1 MDILVPERP
10 LLHVTEALVDALRW
24 GFPAGMDAHWNAQLL
39 SLRPEGVIIG
49 VSMRL
54 VGWGKGHK
62 KGALAATLDC
72 ALQLTSG
79 LLGIAEGDMGNG
91 NKTAS
96 GSGAKI
102 HAPAVIRA
110 GVGGLQPQI
119 IHILGFPGQPHGR
132 IDNRFF

>member
-39 SLRPEGVIIG
+39 GLRPEGVIIG
-49 VSMRL
+49 VGMRL
-54 VGWGKGHK
+54 VRRGKGNK
-62 KGALAATLDC
+62 EGTFAATLDC
-72 ALQLTSG
+72 ALQLTGG
-79 LLGIAEGDMGNG
+79 LLMITKRAMGNG

-102 HAPAVIRA
+102 HDAAVMCPGI
-110 GVGGLQPQI
+110 GGLQRQI
-119 IHILGFPGQPHGR
+119 VDILGLR
-132 IDNRFF
+132 